1 MITLHLGLQS
11 FVKQA
16 SPDDYQG
23 LKSETSMNV
32 PQILLQIQLDEI
44 DEALS
49 PLSLGRLPNQTYCC
63 VFYTSDSRILGK
75 IKESGPTQKKLG
87 LRLGS
92 SQQKLSQQ
100 STMHF
105 RGQSIDLVEDQ
116 LRGKRSHWE
125 EIDLF
130 NLFPPKGV
138 HNNNNYMNFLLL
150 YLQNKDNN
158 RIRYKIKKIYL
169 IF

>member
-1 MITLHLGLQS
+1 
-11 FVKQA
+11 
-16 SPDDYQG
+16 
-23 LKSETSMNV
+23 MNV

-100 STMHF
+100 KHRLGGRLAKRVGSVTALT
-105 RGQSIDLVEDQ
+105 REEK
-116 LRGKRSHWE
+116 RKRSHWE

-138 HNNNNYMNFLLL
+138 HNNNNKFLTQQLQFYIFE
-150 YLQNKDNN
+150 YLKQT
-158 RIRYKIKKIYL
+158 IKKFKSNYKQICL
-169 IF
+169 KQIFCS